1 MKLQTVNRVI
11 KMKKLVAILLSMLM
25 CFSFTAC
32 NVFSEFSSNHFISS
46 ESTNDDST
54 SDDLDNDNSESSN
67 PALDVVTVTFKQAG
81 KEDVIKTVERGS
93 ELLDVP
99 TPAKKTGY
107 TVTWDKTDFSNI
119 QTDITVLAVE
129 VPKSYTV
136 TLNAN
141 GGTLSQTTFTIKYGQ
156 AYTLAKPTHD
166 YDDFLGWTYNGQVIG
181 ISGVWNID
189 EDDNTILLIAN
200 WDVYTGDF

>member
-1 MKLQTVNRVI
+1 
-11 KMKKLVAILLSMLM
+11 M

-32 NVFSEFSSNHFISS
+32 NVFNGFSSNHFISSESTNGDSSSS

-93 ELLDVP
+93 ALIDVP

-107 TVTWDKTDFSNI
+107 TVNWNITDFSNI
-119 QTDITVLAVE
+119 QTDITVLAEE
-129 VPKSYTV
+129 VPKIYTV

-141 GGTLSQTTFTIKYGQ
+141 GGTLSQTTFTITYGQ

-166 YDDFLGWTYNGQVIG
+166 YDDFLAWTYNGQVIG